1 MITVCSDMSEVA
13 ATTHPKHI
21 TACRNDARYVA
32 DHVLEEVSCARFGA
46 NEYSHAL
53 WSVGARNE
61 HVGYKFTV

>member
-1 MITVCSDMSEVA
+1 MISVCIHMCDVA
-13 ATTHPKHI
+13 VATHPNHI
-21 TACRNDARYVA
+21 TACRDDARYVA
-32 DHVLEEVSCARFGA
+32 DHVLEEVSCVRFGA